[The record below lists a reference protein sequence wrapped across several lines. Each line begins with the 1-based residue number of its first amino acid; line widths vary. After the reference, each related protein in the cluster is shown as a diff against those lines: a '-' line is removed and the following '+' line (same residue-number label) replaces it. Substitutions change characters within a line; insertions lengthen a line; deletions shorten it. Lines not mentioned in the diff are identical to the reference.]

1 MRKEIWIL
9 FVILA
14 IIFGTVYLFSI
25 INRSNPSLRK
35 SRCKAKGK
43 IACENIIARA
53 EIKNIEFSRK
63 QCELLV
69 SNMSSTDLNSL
80 IKCFDSKV
88 KNTLECAGELF
99 CREGKIP
106 QCLLKFQA
114 LALSEDPQK
123 SEKGSKLLQNSC
135 MDGNEISCRI
145 LHDIFATGRK
155 GIIPT
160 QVAQTLCKSGNNR
173 FCNLINKN
181 LNLDSC
187 LLGNLELCNKTSEFK
202 DAFYAWTS
210 CETGNSTACR
220 YFIQSISGISP
231 ASGYFS
237 KSSVKSPEIPLFLCS
252 RGDPIGCDNLGKI
265 TGNIHFSESS
275 CILGSSEGCAAVLSD
290 KSVDSFRLNF
300 LMNQACRQGMHQF
313 CNY

>member
-14 IIFGTVYLFSI
+14 IIFGTVYLFSM
-25 INRSNPSLRK
+25 INRSNPSLKK

-43 IACENIIARA
+43 FACENIITQT
-53 EIKNIEFSRK
+53 EMNNIEFSRK

-69 SNMSSTDLNSL
+69 SNMSSPDLNSL

-88 KNTLECAGELF
+88 KNSLECAGEIF
-99 CREGKIP
+99 CHEEKIP
-106 QCLLKFQA
+106 HCLLKYQA

-123 SEKGSKLLQNSC
+123 SGKGSRLLQSSC
-135 MDGNEISCRI
+135 MAGNEISCRV
-145 LHDIFATGRK
+145 LHDIFASSRNGK
-155 GIIPT
+155 IPT
-160 QVAQTLCKSGNNR
+160 QVTQTLCKSGNNR

-210 CETGNSTACR
+210 CETGNSTGCR

-231 ASGYFS
+231 ESGYFS
-237 KSSVKSPEIPLFLCS
+237 KSSVKGLEIPLFLCS
-252 RGDPIGCDNLGKI
+252 RGDPVGCNNLGKI

-275 CILGSSEGCAAVLSD
+275 CILGNSEGCIAVHSD
-290 KSVDSFRLNF
+290 KSIDSFRLNF
-300 LMNQACRQGMHQF
+300 IMNQACKQGMHQF
-313 CNY
+313 CN